1 MFLFILPLTEQRFVQ
16 YESQAKPALYFLTFP
31 MSMHMWLWVSASVVI
46 GVKRKTTYRSV
57 TLERVC
63 YCDRTGVRSVA
74 RERILCRPSQKR
86 NKVASADSFT
96 HPKCL
101 VAYNC
106 CIQLKHFYCCTITII
121 RYTHEPLVDAKPP
134 K

>member
-96 HPKCL
+96 HPKMSGCL
-101 VAYNC
+101 QLSHPIETFLLLHYNN
-106 CIQLKHFYCCTITII
+106 
-121 RYTHEPLVDAKPP
+121 
-134 K
+134 